1 MVRCFGP
8 VNEAARPPC
17 GRRRVQCVPTVVV
30 TPVGPGTSL
39 QASRSRPGS
48 TPAESLAPVVGV
60 VGGEVVV
67 VVGALVGVS
76 GALLLGA
83 GRVVVA
89 VADEGGDVGCA
100 LSEELVVLQAVRA
113 SRSDVPA
120 TARRTQTPTLCWKW
134 VWLAR

>member
-1 MVRCFGP
+1 MVGGE
-8 VNEAARPPC
+8 V
-17 GRRRVQCVPTVVV
+17 
-30 TPVGPGTSL
+30 
-39 QASRSRPGS
+39 
-48 TPAESLAPVVGV
+48 
-60 VGGEVVV
+60 GEVVV

-76 GALLLGA
+76 GALLLGV
-83 GRVVVA
+83 GLVVVVVVA
-89 VADEGGDVGCA
+89 VADEGGDAGCA